1 MGKIRTLLVKR
12 AGRKLLEK
20 FPESFADEFAK
31 NKDAL
36 RGLGVTPR
44 LRNRIAGQITCELKK
59 ARKAVQREK
68 LKTESA
74 ELAAS
79 EEESGLVEAAPEEPS
94 STASA

>member
-20 FPESFADEFAK
+20 YPKSFVEDFAK

-36 RGLGVTPR
+36 RSLAVTPK

-59 ARKAVQREK
+59 ARKLDAREK
-68 LKTESA
+68 LKTESM

-79 EEESGLVEAAPEEPS
+79 EADSGEAALEE
-94 STASA
+94 TADA